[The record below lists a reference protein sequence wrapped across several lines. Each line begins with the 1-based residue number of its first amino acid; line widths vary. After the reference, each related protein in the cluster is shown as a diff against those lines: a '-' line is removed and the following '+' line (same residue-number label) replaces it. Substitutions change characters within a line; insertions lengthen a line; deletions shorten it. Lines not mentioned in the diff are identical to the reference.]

1 MSSLFSI
8 TDAVTPGVAIEIGA
22 GRIAGAAVERRGR
35 QAVIGSHAVEP
46 LPPGVVVPSLTAGNV
61 VDRPTAMTALNR
73 VLERVGRPGR
83 VALVVPDAVARVS
96 LVRFEKVP
104 ARAADLDQLIRWQV
118 RKTAPFPLEEAQV
131 SHSRGIRNAEG
142 QEFVVSLARR
152 NVIEEYEGLCSEA
165 GAHAGIVDLSTMGVV
180 NALLAGGVA
189 PVGDWL
195 IINIAADSAS
205 IAIMRGADLIFFRNR
220 PADAEDSALEL
231 MYQTAVY
238 YEDRLQGTGFSRA
251 FAAGTGYAGPD
262 ADSVRRSIEERIATT
277 IENVDPR
284 QIATMTDRITAAP
297 ALLDA
302 MTPLVGLL
310 MRDVPEG
317 AKV

>member
-35 QAVIGSHAVEP
+35 QPVIGSHAVEP
-46 LPPGVVVPSLTAGNV
+46 LPPGVLVPSLTAANV
-61 VDRPTAMTALNR
+61 VDRSVVMTALNR
-73 VLERVGRPGR
+73 VLERVGRPSR
-83 VALVVPDAVARVS
+83 VALVVPDVVARVS

-104 ARAADLDQLIRWQV
+104 ARAADLDQLIRWQI

-131 SHSRGIRNAEG
+131 SHARGIRSADG
-142 QEFVVSLARR
+142 QEFVVTVARR
-152 NVIEEYEGLCSEA
+152 NVIEEYEALCGEA
-165 GAHAGIVDLSTMGVV
+165 GAHAGIVDLSTVGVV

-189 PVGDWL
+189 PAGDWL
-195 IINIAADSAS
+195 VINIAADSAS
-205 IAIMRGADLIFFRNR
+205 IAIMRGGDLIFFRNR

-251 FAAGTGYAGPD
+251 FAAGTSYAGPD
-262 ADSVRRSIEERIATT
+262 ADAVRRSIEERIATT

-284 QIATMTDRITAAP
+284 QIASMTDRITAAP

-302 MTPLVGLL
+302 MTPLVGLVL
-310 MRDVPEG
+310 RDAAEG
-317 AKV
+317 ARA

>member
-8 TDAVTPGVAIEIGA
+8 TDAVTPGVAVEIGA

-35 QAVIGSHAVEP
+35 HPVIVSHAVEP
-46 LPPGVVVPSLTAGNV
+46 LPPGVVVPSLTAGNII
-61 VDRPTAMTALNR
+61 DRSTAMTALNR
-73 VLERVGRPGR
+73 VLERVGRPSR
-83 VALVVPDAVARVS
+83 IALVVSDVVARVS

-118 RKTAPFPLEEAQV
+118 RKAAPFPLEESQV
-131 SHSRGIRNAEG
+131 SHTRGIRSDGG
-142 QEFVVSLARR
+142 QEFVVSIARR
-152 NVIEEYEGLCSEA
+152 SVIEEYEALCSEA

-189 PVGDWL
+189 PAGDWL
-195 IINIAADSAS
+195 VINIAADSAS
-205 IAIMRGADLIFFRNR
+205 IAIMRGGDLIFFRNR

-238 YEDRLQGTGFSRA
+238 YEDRLQGTGFGRA
-251 FAAGTGYAGPD
+251 FAAGTSYAGPD
-262 ADSVRRSIEERIATT
+262 ADVVRRSIEERIATT
-277 IENVDPR
+277 IETVDPR
-284 QIATMTDRITAAP
+284 QIASMTDRITAAP

-310 MRDVPEG
+310 LRDVPEG

>member
-35 QAVIGSHAVEP
+35 QPVIGSHAVEP
-46 LPPGVVVPSLTAGNV
+46 LPPGVLVPSLTAANV
-61 VDRPTAMTALNR
+61 VDRSVVMTALNR
-73 VLERVGRPGR
+73 VLERVGRPSR
-83 VALVVPDAVARVS
+83 VALVVPDVVARVS

-104 ARAADLDQLIRWQV
+104 ARAADLDQLIRWQI

-131 SHSRGIRNAEG
+131 SHARGIRSADG
-142 QEFVVSLARR
+142 QEFVVTVARR
-152 NVIEEYEGLCSEA
+152 NVIEEYEPLCGEA
-165 GAHAGIVDLSTMGVV
+165 GAHAGIVDLSTVGVV

-189 PVGDWL
+189 PAGDWL
-195 IINIAADSAS
+195 VINIAADSAS
-205 IAIMRGADLIFFRNR
+205 IAIMRGGDLIFFRNR

-251 FAAGTGYAGPD
+251 FAAGTSYAGPD
-262 ADSVRRSIEERIATT
+262 ADAVRRSIEERIATT

-284 QIATMTDRITAAP
+284 QIASMTDRITAAP

-302 MTPLVGLL
+302 MTPLVGLVL
-310 MRDVPEG
+310 RDAAEG
-317 AKV
+317 ARA

>member
-35 QAVIGSHAVEP
+35 QPVIGSHAVEP
-46 LPPGVVVPSLTAGNV
+46 LPPGVLVPSLTAANV
-61 VDRPTAMTALNR
+61 VDRSVVMTALNR
-73 VLERVGRPGR
+73 VLERVGRPSR
-83 VALVVPDAVARVS
+83 VALVVPDVVARVS

-104 ARAADLDQLIRWQV
+104 ARAADLDQLIRWQI

-131 SHSRGIRNAEG
+131 SHARGIRSADG
-142 QEFVVSLARR
+142 QEFVVTVARR
-152 NVIEEYEGLCSEA
+152 NVIEEYEALCGEA
-165 GAHAGIVDLSTMGVV
+165 GAHAGIVDLSTVGVV

-189 PVGDWL
+189 PAGDWL
-195 IINIAADSAS
+195 VINIAADSAS
-205 IAIMRGADLIFFRNR
+205 IAIMRGGDLIFFRNR

-251 FAAGTGYAGPD
+251 FAAGTSYAGPD
-262 ADSVRRSIEERIATT
+262 ADAVRRSIEERIATT

-284 QIATMTDRITAAP
+284 QIASMTDRITAAP

-302 MTPLVGLL
+302 MTPLVGLVL
-310 MRDVPEG
+310 RDAPEG
-317 AKV
+317 ARA

>member
-35 QAVIGSHAVEP
+35 QPVIGSHAVEP
-46 LPPGVVVPSLTAGNV
+46 LPPGVLVPSLTAANV
-61 VDRPTAMTALNR
+61 VDRSVVMTALNR
-73 VLERVGRPGR
+73 VIERVGRPSR

-104 ARAADLDQLIRWQV
+104 ARAADLDQLIRWQI

-131 SHSRGIRNAEG
+131 SHARGIRHADG
-142 QEFVVSLARR
+142 QEFVVTVARR
-152 NVIEEYEGLCSEA
+152 AVIEEYEALCGEA
-165 GAHAGIVDLSTMGVV
+165 GAHAGIVDLSTVGVV

-189 PVGDWL
+189 PAGDWL
-195 IINIAADSAS
+195 VINIAVDSAS
-205 IAIMRGADLIFFRNR
+205 IAIMRGGDLIFFRNR

-251 FAAGTGYAGPD
+251 FASGTSYAGPD
-262 ADSVRRSIEERIATT
+262 ADAVRRSIEERLATT

-284 QIATMTDRITAAP
+284 QIASMTDRITAAP

-302 MTPLVGLL
+302 MTPLVGLML
-310 MRDVPEG
+310 RDAGEG
-317 AKV
+317 ARA